1 METQPAHSR
10 AYTTLGLRFAGEE
23 LVGEEGWDYLASE
36 RICKRK
42 IGCLSKLF
50 RNVPI
55 INYLEMSPF
64 QLLCSRWKCALERS
78 PVVRAKRKCAFQRAA
93 VRLPGWGPVAAC
105 SGIPVATGDLSWL
118 CESRWDA
125 VLTDAAQGTSVP
137 VP

>member
-1 METQPAHSR
+1 MPGVRVERKSEVEEPREQDKASARDRGAQPESQR
-10 AYTTLGLRFAGEE
+10 
-23 LVGEEGWDYLASE
+23 
-36 RICKRK
+36 
-42 IGCLSKLF
+42 LSKLF